1 MRIDPLLLLAT
12 TPLVA
17 IGSLACREARGSE
30 RWASAADESLL
41 SHIAP
46 AGSWASYGRDLGN
59 RRYSPLQQINT
70 GNVAELKPVW
80 VYHSGIPH
88 ASESNPVV
96 WDGTLY
102 LSTALN
108 HVVALDARNGRKRWE
123 YAHDLGTTV
132 DCCAGNNKGV
142 TVYDGKV
149 YMATLDARLVALD
162 AGSGRKVWDV
172 PVGEND
178 LGYHMT
184 GTPLAIDGK
193 IITGVSGGE
202 QGCRC
207 YVDAYDARTGR
218 LQWRWYTIPSP
229 AQGGWWGTWR
239 EQDEWGQ
246 SFSRDIAR
254 EKADSAKYT
263 DAWLHGGGPM
273 WHHPAYDPKLRLVFL
288 NIGNPAPDLDGS
300 VRPGDNLYT
309 NSIVALEVGTGR
321 LRWYY
326 QQTPHDVWDYDATSP
341 PVLVTVRD
349 NSGRQIPAVAEASK
363 NGFVYVLDRA
373 TGRPIRK
380 SEPFVPLKNYMVR
393 PDSSGLIVS
402 PGTLGGSD
410 WSPTAYDSTSGY
422 LYVDGNYFPML
433 YKPKRGVGL
442 KAPAQWWGGT
452 TVPTPG
458 EKHYGL
464 FSAVDLNTGKIAW
477 QQKVSSPL
485 ISGALVTAGEVVFTG
500 ASDKQFLAFDAHS
513 GEPLWRFKTE
523 AGVNA
528 PPITYELDGVQYVA
542 VATTGSLT
550 LNSPRGDA
558 LLVFALPPKAR
569 SGA

>member
-1 MRIDPLLLLAT
+1 MRSARLFLAST
-12 TPLVA
+12 ALA
-17 IGSLACREARGSE
+17 SIAAQACREARGSE
-30 RWASAADESLL
+30 RWAAAADQALL

-59 RRYSPLQQINT
+59 TRYSPLRQVST
-70 GNVAELKPVW
+70 RNVAQLRPVW

-96 WDGTLY
+96 WDGVLY

-108 HVVALDARNGRKRWE
+108 HVVALDAATGRKHWE
-123 YAHDLGTTV
+123 YVHDLGTTV

-149 YMATLDARLVALD
+149 YMATLDARVVALD
-162 AGSGRKVWDV
+162 AASGRKVWDV
-172 PVGEND
+172 RAGDND

-184 GTPLAIDGK
+184 GTPLAINGK

-207 YVDAYDARTGR
+207 YVDAYDARTGAR
-218 LQWRWYTIPSP
+218 IWRWYSIPSP
-229 AQGGWWGTWR
+229 EQGGWWGSWR
-239 EQDEWGQ
+239 ERDEWGQ
-246 SFSRDIAR
+246 TFNRDIAR
-254 EKADSAKYT
+254 EKADSAKYG

-273 WHHPAYDPKLRLVFL
+273 WHHPAYDPELGLIFL

-309 NSIVALEVGTGR
+309 NSIVALDVGTGR

-326 QQTPHDVWDYDATSP
+326 QQTPHDVWDYDATTP
-341 PVLVTVRD
+341 PVLVTLRD
-349 NSGRQIPAVAEASK
+349 HAGRQIPAVAEASK
-363 NGFVYVLDRA
+363 NGFVYVLDRR

-380 SEPFVPLKNYMVR
+380 SEPFVPLENYMVR
-393 PDSSGLIVS
+393 PDPKGLVVS
-402 PGTLGGSD
+402 PGVLGGSD
-410 WSPTAYDSTSGY
+410 WSPTAYDSATNY

-433 YKPKRGVGL
+433 LKPKPDQGL
-442 KAPAQWWGGT
+442 QAPAQWWAGT
-452 TVPTPG
+452 TAPTPG
-458 EKHYGL
+458 EQHYGL

-477 QQKVSSPL
+477 QQKVGSPL
-485 ISGALVTAGEVVFTG
+485 ISGALVTAGGVVFTG
-500 ASDKQFLAFDAHS
+500 ASDKRFLAFDART
-513 GEPLWRFKTE
+513 GEPLWSQATE

-528 PPITYELDGVQYVA
+528 PPITYEVNGVQYVA

-558 LLVFALPPKAR
+558 VLVFALPA
-569 SGA
+569 GAGGGT